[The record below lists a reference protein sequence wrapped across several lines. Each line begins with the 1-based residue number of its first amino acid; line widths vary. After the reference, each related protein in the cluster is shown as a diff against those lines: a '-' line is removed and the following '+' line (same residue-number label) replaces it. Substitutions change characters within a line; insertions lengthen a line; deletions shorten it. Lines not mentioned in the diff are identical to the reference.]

1 MSLTNRTAV
10 PHPTLGE
17 VGTFTRGAGL
27 QKSELL
33 EAGLP
38 AIHYGQVH
46 THYGVWATETKS
58 FVDASTSARYK
69 RAQPGAL
76 VIATTSEDDA
86 AVGKATAWLGPEA
99 AAVSGDAHIF
109 HHSLDPKFV
118 AYFFQ
123 TADFQRQKQAHLT
136 GAKVRR
142 ISADGLSRIRIPLPP
157 LEIQREI
164 VEVLDTFRSLEAEL
178 EAELEARRRQYRHYR
193 DALLTFHER
202 ERVRRA
208 PMSELGFLFGGLTGR
223 SRRPSTWSMTS
234 GSCPDG

>member
-1 MSLTNRTAV
+1 MSLTNRTSV
-10 PHPTLGE
+10 PHSRLGE
-17 VGTFTRGAGL
+17 LGTFTRGAGL